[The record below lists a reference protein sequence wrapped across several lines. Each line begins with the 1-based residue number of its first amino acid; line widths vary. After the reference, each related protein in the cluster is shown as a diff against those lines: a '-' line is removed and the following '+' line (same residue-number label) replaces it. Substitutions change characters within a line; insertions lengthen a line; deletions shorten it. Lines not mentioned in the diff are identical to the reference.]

1 MILGT
6 EKRTGFVVLIND
18 TRVIYIRQKYVD
30 NDINQAEDGTEVVL
44 KEGGRK
50 ILLENISDIQ
60 STTKT
65 SRWIKVTRVDSGV
78 PYLVFRDNIE
88 QVVQNTDNTSTIEFL
103 DSFSPW
109 VVSEDTATINN
120 STGGGGG
127 PGSDD
132 FISNIEYVLVG
143 GEWKLR
149 ATYNSGSSVDYDV
162 PTEFTTERIAGSI
175 RVSKNGDDAAAL
187 AAAVTVGGL
196 TIYDWH
202 TPFANPA
209 VAMENA
215 IAGQHSV
222 IVEPG
227 TYTVGTL
234 ASGADLEDNGSRYL
248 VRDGVPLIGRRGAE
262 IEYFSDSTTVDYVE
276 DNGNPSE
283 FIIRG
288 HLVIRLSRSLDSSRG
303 VDNDRTI
310 VDWEFDKLFT
320 AARFRWQ
327 VFQKLR
333 LIGDVELTSNRGF
346 LTTRDVTAF
355 IPQTTRK
362 TIVLKGN
369 SWQQN
374 NFNGYDQIELAFLEN
389 ADVVLNYNKFNWISG
404 SGGCIRFRAV
414 RETTNVFV
422 NLASVNNF
430 VNSAQSFI
438 FLEQDDSRGQIN
450 IGHIDIAGR
459 LILATGA
466 IDPITTS
473 NKTISINGVIRDGN
487 NGYLNGIAFAG
498 LGQKKIIT
506 NANLTVN
513 DTVGTNINGG
523 AFFLRDCPNVT
534 LSGDVVYGNPNQTI
548 VRLSP
553 LSPSPTVQGFIKNLV
568 MTSTGC
574 PSCIEG
580 STPGTPL
587 DIKVMSCASNV
598 PVSNTGGVVNQLVET
613 VIIEPT
619 V

>member
-18 TRVIYIRQKYVD
+18 TRVIYIRQKYVN
-30 NDINQAEDGTEVVL
+30 NDINQAEDGIEVVL

-60 STTKT
+60 STTRT
-65 SRWIKVTRVDSGV
+65 SRWVRVTRLDSGV
-78 PYLVFRDNIE
+78 AYLVFRDNIE
-88 QVVQNTDNTSTIEFL
+88 QVVQNSDNTSTIEFL

-109 VVSEDTATINN
+109 VVSEDTATIND
-120 STGGGGG
+120 STGGGGS
-127 PGSDD
+127 SDN
-132 FISNIEYVLVG
+132 FISNIEYVLVA

-149 ATYNSGSSVDYDV
+149 ATYNNGAVVDYDV

-288 HLVIRLSRSLDSSRG
+288 NLVIRLSRSLDSSRG

-346 LTTRDVTAF
+346 LSTRDVTAF
-355 IPQTTRK
+355 VPQTTRK
-362 TIVLKGN
+362 TIILKGN

-389 ADVVLNYNKFNWISG
+389 SDVVLDYNKFNWISG
-404 SGGCIRFRAV
+404 SGGCIRFRSV
-414 RETTNVFV
+414 RETTNVSV
-422 NLASVNNF
+422 NLGSVNNF
-430 VNSAQSFI
+430 VNSGQPFLY
-438 FLEQDDSRGQIN
+438 LEQDDSRGEIN
-450 IGHIDIAGR
+450 INSIDIAGR
-459 LILATGA
+459 IILATGA
-466 IDPITTS
+466 FNPLTTS
-473 NKTISINGVIRDGN
+473 NKTIRVNGEVRDGN
-487 NGYLNGIAFAG
+487 SGFRNAIAMNGVAL
-498 LGQKKIIT
+498 KKIT
-506 NANLTVN
+506 VDANLAVK
-513 DTVGTNINGG
+513 DTVGNNANGG
-523 AFFLRDCPNVT
+523 VFFLRDSTNVT
-534 LSGDVVYGNPNQTI
+534 LSGDVLYGNPNHTI
-548 VRLSP
+548 VRLAPQSAT
-553 LSPSPTVQGFIKNLV
+553 PTVQGFIKNLV

-574 PSCIEG
+574 PSCIEN
-580 STPGTPL
+580 SSATALPADL
-587 DIKVMSCASNV
+587 KVLSCASNV
-598 PVSNTGGVVNQLVET
+598 PVSNAAGVVNQLVQT